1 MSDHRFKA
9 YSPDQLLLLPPELKT
24 WLPENHLA
32 WFVSEMV
39 DSLNLSE
46 IEGHY
51 DHLKGGKP
59 GYHPSMMV
67 KLLIYAY
74 CVGVPSSLD
83 AIIIDPDPDHL
94 TDEPGWNRVGIV

>member
-1 MSDHRFKA
+1 MSDHRFKV
-9 YSPDQLLLLPPELKT
+9 YDPDQLLLLPPDLKT

-32 WFVSEMV
+32 WFVSDMV

-51 DHLKGGKP
+51 DHLRGGKP
-59 GYHPSMMV
+59 GFHPSMMV

-74 CVGVPSSLD
+74 CVGVSSSRQIEKKTYD
-83 AIIIDPDPDHL
+83 DVAF
-94 TDEPGWNRVGIV
+94 RVLAGRVSP